1 MLKTIFTVFGLSAH
15 IFAIDDIS
23 GMLANLEK
31 GFAKYSF
38 AQYGENNEYLAAK
51 SCLYEA
57 RSLKKGEPEH
67 ESLGYLT
74 RSCEVMVNA
83 AQTNLQAQKN
93 IYLADSLK
101 QEQIKTLQKIDALHV
116 KITSLQE
123 GAAANLQKKLEA
135 NQQRLAEEQKKL
147 AQQQKELE
155 EARALAEEAQQEARN
170 RLDALQSKM
179 ISVKKSARGIILSMS
194 DILFKSGKATLTN
207 NLKTSLAKIAGIMT
221 VYKEADLMIE
231 GHTDNKGSESFNQ
244 KLSEKRASNVMD
256 FLIEQG
262 LSYARLKSKGF
273 GFSLPIASNNTAKGR
288 AQNRRVDIVITDKR
302 LAMPKIP
309 ESGGPDNEAVN
320 DDGIPVK
327 VKSFKADPN
336 EEKGW

>member
-1 MLKTIFTVFGLSAH
+1 MQMLLKLALLLVMPLLAM
-15 IFAIDDIS
+15 DEIS

-31 GFAKYSF
+31 DFSKYSF
-38 AQYGENNEYLAAK
+38 YKYGENNEYLGAK
-51 SCLYEA
+51 SCLHEA
-57 RSLKKGEPEH
+57 RDLKKSDPEH

-83 AQTNLQAQKN
+83 AQANFQAQKN

-101 QEQIKTLQKIDALHV
+101 QEQIKTLQSIDALHV

-123 GAAANLQKKLEA
+123 GAAANLQKQLEA
-135 NQQRLAEEQKKL
+135 NQKRLAEEQKKL
-147 AQQQKELE
+147 ALQQKELE
-155 EARALAEEAQQEARN
+155 EARAQAEEAQQEARN

-231 GHTDNKGSESFNQ
+231 GHTDNKGSESLNQ
-244 KLSEKRASNVMD
+244 RLSEKRASNVMD

-262 LSYARLKSKGF
+262 LPSSRLKSKGF
-273 GFSLPIASNNTAKGR
+273 GFSLPIASNETKAGR

-302 LAMPKIP
+302 LAMPVVP
-309 ESGGPDNEAVN
+309 ESGGPDDELVNE
-320 DDGIPVK
+320 DGNPIK

-336 EEKGW
+336 EEQGW